1 MHAEIIDTAG
11 DGPPLVYVPGIDG
24 SGELLLGT
32 RERLTRRFRLTRL
45 HYVGDPSGGYPELAA
60 SVVRALDRLAIPRAL
75 VLAESFG
82 VAVAL
87 ETALD
92 HPTRVAGL
100 ALVNGFAF
108 YANRL
113 ELALT
118 RSVFALAPEAWIRA
132 GRARFAQR
140 GLFAPRR
147 DEAALEAL
155 LALRCDWFDELYRA
169 RLTCIAGVDLRP
181 RLGEIQCPVAIY
193 AADQDRVV
201 AAVPAALEMKAAI
214 AGAELEILAQA
225 GHVVLPLAAEPWP
238 ERLERLAQRCGM
250 TSAAPRTQR

>member
-32 RERLTRRFRLTRL
+32 RERLQRVFRLTRL
-45 HYVGDPSGGYPELAA
+45 RYAGEPVADYPGLAA
-60 SVVRALDRLAIPRAL
+60 SVVGAMDHEGIARGL

-92 HPTRVAGL
+92 HRDRVAGL
-100 ALVNGFAF
+100 ALVNGFAR
-108 YANRL
+108 YSNRL
-113 ELALT
+113 GLALT
-118 RSVFALAPEAWIRA
+118 RSAFALAPEAWIRA
-132 GRARFAQR
+132 GRVRFAQR

-147 DEAALEAL
+147 DDAALEAL
-155 LALRCDWFDELYRA
+155 LALRCDWFDERYRA
-169 RLTCIAGVDLRP
+169 RLACIATVDLRP
-181 RLGEIQCPVAIY
+181 RLHEIRCPVGIW
-193 AADQDRVV
+193 AADHDRVV
-201 AAVPAALEMKAAI
+201 AAVPAGREMASAI
-214 AGAELEILAQA
+214 AGAELHVLEQA

-238 ERLERLAQRCGM
+238 ERLQRLAARCGSM
-250 TSAAPRTQR
+250 R